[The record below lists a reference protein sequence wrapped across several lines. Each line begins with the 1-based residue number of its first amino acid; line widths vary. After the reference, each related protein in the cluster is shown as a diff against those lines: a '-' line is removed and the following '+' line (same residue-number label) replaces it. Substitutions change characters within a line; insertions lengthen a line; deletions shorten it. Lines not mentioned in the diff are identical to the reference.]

1 MLNKNQSA
9 LQNTTLKL
17 VPSVAP
23 SAENN
28 VKAFDAPDILLNTVD
43 ELAISN
49 AVSAITTLSLLNANV
64 IHIEFEYIPW
74 LNDFTVKVF
83 DGATNYMQGNPKK
96 FGRGICLDKPD
107 ALEKLNALED
117 ELIELVAEAKD
128 KAMGAV

>member
-1 MLNKNQSA
+1 MLSKNPSA

-23 SAENN
+23 SVESN

-49 AVSAITTLSLLNANV
+49 AVSAITTLSLLNANI

-107 ALEKLNALED
+107 ALEKLHALED
-117 ELIELVAEAKD
+117 ELIDLVAEAKD